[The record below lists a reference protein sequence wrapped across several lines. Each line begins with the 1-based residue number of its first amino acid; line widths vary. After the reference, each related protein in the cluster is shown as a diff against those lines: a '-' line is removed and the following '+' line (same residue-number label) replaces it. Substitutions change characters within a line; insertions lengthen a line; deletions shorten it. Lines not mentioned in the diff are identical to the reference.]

1 MTYKIPV
8 VSTVTHQ
15 FPEFVQT
22 DYPKFIRFVELY
34 YEFLKNS
41 EHEGIG
47 ESFDS
52 IRDIDSTLTKFVDSL
67 WSEFGISVPRT
78 SVANDKYFLKHIK
91 DFYSTKGSEE
101 SFRILFRHLFDTEID
116 LKYPK
121 DYILRASDGRWVQDV
136 SFVVNVT
143 EGDIF
148 DIVGHQVFIN
158 TSKLSIPAIVER
170 VNPLYDSFEVFVSMA
185 NYSTVGVGDIITFN
199 NVSATI
205 IESLYNVSIY
215 KSGKGFFVGQLFTVP
230 SPTGNPAKI
239 KVSSVGING
248 ELLNI
253 QILVFGYG
261 FNTKSYNSITSGVG
275 SQIVSIG
282 ATYDATTLTYSTPLA
297 DNTTGFIES
306 GFITKVGYW
315 DIPSSN
321 NNAYCESIYVGDIV
335 SSFYSDNTIDTGYSL
350 LTDEYTAILQINIGA
365 LRKYPG
371 YFSSSSGFLS
381 DAYRIPDNYYYQL
394 YSYVISCS
402 ELFSKYKD
410 IVKKLIHPTGL
421 MLFGEQVFQSELEL
435 GTNLIDADYYLQ
447 RTVSDIISLTDSI
460 SFKLDRRLND
470 TFYMAQYVY
479 WVSDYE
485 DSGYNSTEEPPIIT
499 KVGSEYNIT
508 LHN

>member
-15 FPEFVQT
+15 FPEFVQS

-41 EHEGIG
+41 ELEGIG

-67 WSEFGISVPRT
+67 WSEFGINVPRT
-78 SVANDKYFLKHIK
+78 SLANDKHFLKHIK
-91 DFYSTKGSEE
+91 DFYSSKGSEE
-101 SFRILFRHLFDTEID
+101 SFRILFRHLFDIEID

-121 DYILRASDGRWVQDV
+121 DYILRASDGRWVQDL
-136 SFVVNVT
+136 SFIVNVT

-148 DIVGHQVFIN
+148 DMVGHQVFIN
-158 TSKLSIPAIVER
+158 TSKTSIPAIVEK
-170 VNPLYDSFEVFVSMA
+170 VKPLYGSFEVFVSIA
-185 NYSTVGVGDIITFN
+185 NYSTVGVGNIITFN

-215 KSGKGFFVGQLFTVP
+215 KSGKGFFVGQLFTLP
-230 SPTGNPAKI
+230 SPTGNPAKL

-253 QILVFGYG
+253 QILDFGYG
-261 FNTKSYNSITSGVG
+261 FNTKSYNFITSGGG
-275 SQIVSIG
+275 SQIVSSG
-282 ATYDATTLTYSTPLA
+282 ATYDTTTLTHSIPIT
-297 DNTTGFIES
+297 DSTTGFIES
-306 GFITKVGYW
+306 GYITKVGYW
-315 DIPSSN
+315 NIPPDN
-321 NNAYCESIYVGDIV
+321 TTAYGASIYVGDV
-335 SSFYSDNTIDTGYSL
+335 ASSFYSDNSVGAGYNS
-350 LTDEYTAILQINIGA
+350 LTDLYTSILQINIGA

-371 YFSSSSGFLS
+371 YFNASSGFLS
-381 DAYRIPDNYYYQL
+381 GAYRIPDNYYYQL

-402 ELFSKYKD
+402 ELFSNYKD

-435 GTNLIDADYYLQ
+435 GANLIVVDYYLQ
-447 RTVSDIISLTDSI
+447 RTVSDIISLTDSN
-460 SFKLDRRLND
+460 SFELGKGLDD
-470 TFYMAQYVY
+470 TFYMDQYVY

-499 KVGSEYNIT
+499 KVGSIYNIT

>member
-15 FPEFVQT
+15 FPEFVQS

-41 EHEGIG
+41 ELEGIG

-78 SVANDKYFLKHIK
+78 GVANDKYFLKHIK

-101 SFRILFRHLFDTEID
+101 SFRILFRHLFNIEID

-121 DYILRASDGRWVQDV
+121 EYILRSSDGRWVQDL

-143 EGDIF
+143 EGNIF
-148 DIVGHQVFIN
+148 DIIGHQVFIN
-158 TSKLSIPAIVER
+158 TSKISIPAIVEK
-170 VNPLYDSFEVFVSMA
+170 VKPLYDSFEVFVTIA
-185 NYSTVGVGDIITFN
+185 NYSMVRVGDIITFN
-199 NVSATI
+199 DVSATI
-205 IESLYNVSIY
+205 IDSLCNTKVY
-215 KSGKGFFVGQLFTVP
+215 KAGKGFFVGQLFTLP
-230 SPTGNPAKI
+230 SPTGRPAKL
-239 KVSSVGING
+239 KVSNVGNNG
-248 ELLNI
+248 ELLNVEV
-253 QILVFGYG
+253 LDFGYDY
-261 FNTKSYNSITSGVG
+261 NVTSYNTISPGLGSQTVLTGAIYDNITSTFN
-275 SQIVSIG
+275 
-282 ATYDATTLTYSTPLA
+282 APLA

-335 SSFYSDNTIDTGYSL
+335 SSFYSDNTIDTGYNL

-381 DAYRIPDNYYYQL
+381 DAYRIQDNYYYQL

-402 ELFSKYKD
+402 ENFGNYRD
-410 IVKKLIHPTGL
+410 IVKKLIHPTGI
-421 MLFGEQVFQSELEL
+421 MLFGEQVFYSEIEL
-435 GTNLIDADYYLQ
+435 GTNLIDVEYFSQ
-447 RTVSDIISLTDSI
+447 KTVSDFVSIADSTSFILGRSLD
-460 SFKLDRRLND
+460 D
-470 TFYMAQYVY
+470 TVYMLQYTY
-479 WVSDYE
+479 WVPDYE

-499 KVGSEYNIT
+499 KVGSTYNIT